1 MKSSFKKCIIIGLC
15 FGLAQI
21 VFCAAVILNEYNAVA
36 ADAYLGGG
44 TSAADESGGKA
55 SDCYFG
61 RIAGNGGD
69 WFELVVIA
77 DHLDMRNWKLDI
89 YQDGILDETL
99 DLTNHSIWSDLRSG
113 TIITVSEDV
122 PSDISYNPADG
133 DWWINVQANNNAD
146 GRYIEASSFPVS
158 SSNWQLR
165 IRNAAGAI
173 IFGPAGEGISPAAG
187 IGSDEVF
194 KLKATPSSTTPANSA
209 DYDGD
214 GKLSTFGQANQW
226 GQQNLNSLRTVVPPL
241 STLTL
246 TTPNGTEIIKGG
258 SFYPI
263 TWQSTGVVNNVLIE
277 FSIDNGQS
285 WSGVYPPNI
294 GSSGSYIWQVP
305 AVNTDTALI
314 RIVNMGNPAV
324 MDVSNAAFSIYECP
338 LAGDATDDCVIDLN
352 DLAVMAA
359 SWLDCANPYDL
370 NCMP

>member
-1 MKSSFKKCIIIGLC
+1 MKSSVKKCAFIYFCLS
-15 FGLAQI
+15 LAQAA
-21 VFCAAVILNEYNAVA
+21 FCAAVILNEYNAVA
-36 ADAYLGGG
+36 PDTFLGGG
-44 TSAADESGGKA
+44 TFAADAKGGRA
-55 SDCYFG
+55 SDYYFG
-61 RIAGNGGD
+61 RIMGNGGD
-69 WFELVVIA
+69 WFELIVIT

-89 YQDGILDETL
+89 YENDVLDETL

-133 DWWINVQANNNAD
+133 DWWINVQANNTAD

-194 KLKATPSSTTPANSA
+194 KLKANPSSTTAANSA

-214 GKLSTFGQANQW
+214 DKLSTFGQPNQW
-226 GQQNLNSLRTVVPPL
+226 GQQNLNSLRTVAPAP

-246 TTPNGTEIIKGG
+246 IAPNGTEVIKSG

-263 TWQSTGVVNNVLIE
+263 EWQSTGTINNVLIE
-277 FSIDNGQS
+277 FSTDNGQS

-294 GSSGSYIWQVP
+294 GNSGRYVWQVP
-305 AVNTDTALI
+305 VLNTDNGLI
-314 RIVNMGNPAV
+314 RITNMGNPAV
-324 MDVSNAAFSIYECP
+324 MDASNAAFSIYECP
-338 LAGDATDDCVIDLN
+338 LKGDATDDCIIDLN
-352 DLAVMAA
+352 DLAVIAN
-359 SWLDCANPYDL
+359 SWLDCANPYL